1 MEIRYLMEFAAVADT
16 LSFSDAADSLFISQA
31 SLSKHI
37 AAMEEE
43 LGCRLLDRSTHH
55 VTLTESG
62 KQLLPTAQEIVARYQ
77 RCLNDLDHSRAVQQK
92 TIRIASIPVIEPYH
106 ISEAVIA
113 FQHEHPAIDL
123 QISEEEGRD
132 IPKLLKSGEYD
143 LAFQRLG
150 KENMGDY
157 HSVLYCADDLVAVVP
172 PDHPFASYSSIPLSR
187 LREDQF
193 LFMDENTGFLSV
205 CINACRQAG
214 FEPKITYKGHRPEN
228 ILGLVAKGMGVSL
241 LLRQEVLFY
250 ANPGAVI
257 ISLSP
262 PLVSNIYLTNP
273 RQVSLRYPC
282 QLFVDFIKGRSAQ

>member
-1 MEIRYLMEFAAVADT
+1 MEIRYLLEFAAVADA

-31 SLSKHI
+31 TLSKHI

-55 VTLTESG
+55 VLLTESG
-62 KQLLPTAQEIVARYQ
+62 RQLLPAARDIVSRYHE
-77 RCLNDLDHSRAVQQK
+77 CLNEMDRSRATQLK
-92 TIRIASIPVIEPYH
+92 TIRIASIPVMEPYH
-106 ISEAVIA
+106 ISEAVVA
-113 FQHEHPAIDL
+113 FQKEHPAIDL

-132 IPKLLKSGEYD
+132 IPKLLKSGDYD

-150 KENMGDY
+150 KENMNDY
-157 HSVLYCADDLVAVVP
+157 HSVLYCSDDLVAVVP
-172 PDHPFASYSSIPLSR
+172 PSHPFASYRSIPLAR
-187 LREDQF
+187 LRDDQF
-193 LFMDENTGFLSV
+193 LFMDENTGFLPI

-250 ANPGAVI
+250 SNPGAVI

-262 PLVSNIYLTNP
+262 PLISNIYLTNP
-273 RQVSLRYPC
+273 RQVSLHYPC
-282 QLFVDFIKGRSAQ
+282 QLFVDFIKNRK